1 MISSAHTLV
10 RQDVAEIYVVQIE
23 DNKDDEEV
31 DLSATDVFPS
41 TEAAMA
47 VPLTGTSAADGL
59 VSL

>member
-31 DLSATDVFPS
+31 DLSATDVLPS